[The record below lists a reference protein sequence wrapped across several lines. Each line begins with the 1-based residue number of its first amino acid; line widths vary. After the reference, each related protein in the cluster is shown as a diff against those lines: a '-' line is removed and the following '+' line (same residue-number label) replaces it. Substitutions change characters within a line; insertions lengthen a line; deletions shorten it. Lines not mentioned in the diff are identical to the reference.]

1 MTDTKIIDAINDL
14 RGDLNNV
21 KITGGAGDFKS
32 IIRCIE
38 PLSGASDDYHYGMF
52 YDYHES
58 ADGDLNTDDFEF
70 ICSVHHFNQHMD
82 RLSEG
87 LFVPLSDY
95 HKSNISVP
103 ETTPYHNAGTQPLH
117 AVSVDVFHVGDT
129 VYDLTGKPTTVQS
142 DVTIGKYTIGK
153 LCGGSAQLYTT
164 CFSSAEHF
172 QRHEE
177 ASRLADY
184 ISRKLEWGVV
194 PEGVTLADLQTIKS
208 IIDNGVE

>member
-1 MTDTKIIDAINDL
+1 MTDTKIIDAINL
-14 RGDLNNV
+14 AQGKN
-21 KITGGAGDFKS
+21 ITHGGGCLWRNKVSGRFGFADPCGQQYS
-32 IIRCIE
+32 GQT
-38 PLSGASDDYHYGMF
+38 LSHHYWSKVCTVEE
-52 YDYHES
+52 Y
-58 ADGDLNTDDFEF
+58 
-70 ICSVHHFNQHMD
+70 NQCVEEM
-82 RLSEG
+82 SEG

-95 HKSNISVP
+95 HKSNILVP
-103 ETTPYHNAGTQPLH
+103 ETSPFNADTQSLH
-117 AVSVDVFHVGDT
+117 AVSVDLFNVGDT

-142 DVTIGKYTIGK
+142 DATIGKYTVGK
-153 LCGGSAQLYTT
+153 LCGGNAQLYTT

-177 ASRLADY
+177 ASELADY

>member
-1 MTDTKIIDAINDL
+1 MTDIRIVGAVNSVQ
-14 RGDLNNV
+14 GQ
-21 KITGGAGDFKS
+21 KITHNGGRYLWWHNESGKYELADSYGEQYS
-32 IIRCIE
+32 GQT
-38 PLSGASDDYHYGMF
+38 LSHHYWSRVCTVDE
-52 YDYHES
+52 Y
-58 ADGDLNTDDFEF
+58 
-70 ICSVHHFNQHMD
+70 NQFVEEMA
-82 RLSEG
+82 EG

-95 HKSNISVP
+95 HKPKLVVP
-103 ETTPYHNAGTQPLH
+103 ETLPFHTDTQPLH
-117 AVSVDVFHVGDT
+117 AVSVDLFNVGDT

-177 ASRLADY
+177 SSRLADY

-208 IIDNGVE
+208 IIDNGVEQ

>member
-1 MTDTKIIDAINDL
+1 MTDIRIVDAINDL
-14 RGDLNNV
+14 RGVLVNV
-21 KITGGAGDFKS
+21 DINQGD
-32 IIRCIE
+32 
-38 PLSGASDDYHYGMF
+38 
-52 YDYHES
+52 
-58 ADGDLNTDDFEF
+58 TDDALQSLFKVCKPSGLTYYRIPVSGGVVFPHAEC
-70 ICSVHHFNQHMD
+70 ICEVSYFNHCVQEM
-82 RLSEG
+82 SEG

-95 HKSNISVP
+95 HKANVSVP
-103 ETTPYHNAGTQPLH
+103 EALPFHADTQPLH
-117 AVSVDVFHVGDT
+117 AVSVDLFNVGDT

-177 ASRLADY
+177 ASKLADY

-194 PEGVTLADLQTIKS
+194 PEGVTLADLQTVKS
-208 IIDNGVE
+208 IIDNGVG

>member
-21 KITGGAGDFKS
+21 KITGGVGNFKS

-58 ADGDLNTDDFEF
+58 AYGDLNTDDFEF
-70 ICSVHHFNQHMD
+70 ICSVHHFNKHIANM
-82 RLSEG
+82 SEG
-87 LFVPLSDY
+87 LFVPLSDC
-95 HKSNISVP
+95 HKSKLVVP
-103 ETTPYHNAGTQPLH
+103 ETSPFHADTQSLH
-117 AVSVDVFHVGDT
+117 AVSVDLFNVGDT
-129 VYDLTGKPTTVQS
+129 VFDLTGNPTTVQS
-142 DVTIGKYTIGK
+142 DATVGKYTIGK
-153 LCGGSAQLYTT
+153 LCGGNAQLYTT
-164 CFSSAEHF
+164 CFSSAGHF

-177 ASRLADY
+177 ASDLADY

>member
-1 MTDTKIIDAINDL
+1 MTDIKIIDAINDL
-14 RGDLNNV
+14 RGNLNNV
-21 KITGGAGDFKS
+21 KITGSVGDFKA
-32 IIRCIE
+32 IIRCVNSF
-38 PLSGASDDYHYGMF
+38 SGTSDYYYGMF
-52 YDYHES
+52 YDYHEI
-58 ADGDLNTDDFEF
+58 ADGDLNTHDFEF
-70 ICSVHHFNQHMD
+70 ICSVTHFNQHID
-82 RLSEG
+82 KLSGG

-95 HKSNISVP
+95 HKSKLVVP
-103 ETTPYHNAGTQPLH
+103 ETSPLHADTQPLH
-117 AVSVDVFHVGDT
+117 AVSVDLFNVGDT

-177 ASRLADY
+177 ASKLADY

-194 PEGVTLADLQTIKS
+194 PEGVTLADLQTVKS

>member
-1 MTDTKIIDAINDL
+1 MTDTKIIDAIKDL
-14 RGDLNNV
+14 RGSLNNV
-21 KITGGAGDFKS
+21 KITGGVGDFKS

-38 PLSGASDDYHYGMF
+38 PLSVSGDDYHCGMF

-58 ADGDLNTDDFEF
+58 TDGDLNTDDFEF
-70 ICSVHHFNQHMD
+70 ICSVKHFNQHIAK
-82 RLSEG
+82 LSAG

-95 HKSNISVP
+95 HKSKLVVP
-103 ETTPYHNAGTQPLH
+103 ETLPADTQPLH
-117 AVSVDVFHVGDT
+117 AVSVDLFNVGDT

-142 DVTIGKYTIGK
+142 DSTIGKYTLGK
-153 LCGGSAQLYTT
+153 LCGGNAQLYTT

-177 ASRLADY
+177 ASELADY

-194 PEGVTLADLQTIKS
+194 PEGVTLADLQTIKG